1 MANNKLVDRE
11 ALKTFRQKLDE
22 RYAKPNGYYPTMTTG
37 LADNLTPY
45 GEDSGAEQTN
55 PFISNGTG
63 TNNNTE
69 IVTVGDYGLLKEKQ
83 GNTLVVNQLV
93 QNGDFVNTNNWFG
106 TDASYSA
113 DNNIMSFTA
122 NSQYGRMYQ
131 TNLNISNGRKY
142 LLHAKIKMPS
152 ANYNARIGIGDAS
165 YFGLQGVSY
174 PLSNITDTNW
184 HDIFVVGTYT
194 QNGSGKSFILLDL
207 NSSGF
212 ETIQISNVYLVD
224 LTQMFNGDIPQ
235 DLLDNPE
242 HFSWCY
248 NGSLAYNTG
257 SLENANGVKLV
268 CTKRQLWDEE
278 TVVNLD
284 TIWSKNYIPVV
295 PNKPLYFYCGSN
307 KRFEVYYY
315 DKDYTNVS
323 IEYVNYGSTNI
334 TPSNAVFMKFRMRD
348 GYGTTYN
355 HDITISLYYT
365 SEQGG
370 EGYNQYYPYEAPY
383 VVDTGSEVLRKAG
396 SVRDYKEPNGTVHRL
411 VGYVDLGTLNWTY
424 ISGNSARFYASLPT
438 IKTIA
443 NDNIIFN
450 AICPKYAK
458 ATWNAIYAHSN
469 DKTIGQLGGS
479 STIIGIYD
487 SSYTDEASLK
497 ASLSGVYL
505 NYELATETTEQ
516 GTPFAENLPINDYGM
531 LYWLDNSN
539 NLVGISQGAKIFY
552 PTNYKGFIDDM
563 YSRVD
568 GDSSQYVIQ
577 SELSAS
583 ETQRDTIDT
592 QLKNAIGGTLRQLLA
607 VSKSI
612 DFLNTDWVDLG
623 KCTITYEDPDNNRIR
638 VHISGLKTGTANIL
652 CSAYKSQVANQ
663 NGYVYAGTSV
673 ANTVSITDSRFTSI
687 NVATQ
692 LLKGVLLAYEK
703 A

>member
-83 GNTLVVNQLV
+83 GNTLVVNQL
-93 QNGDFVNTNNWFG
+93 
-106 TDASYSA
+106 ASYRNENYSEIQV
-113 DNNIMSFTA
+113 NGL
-122 NSQYGRMYQ
+122 QYDYNALTKKLRIHG
-131 TNLNISNGRKY
+131 TTTSNVNLGSLNYFFRYNVFGELVKGHKY
-142 LLHAKIKMPS
+142 LVGGINAIKNTGVTIGAYDLS
-152 ANYNARIGIGDAS
+152 SSTTGDYIANAQN
-165 YFGLQGVSY
+165 QTT
-174 PLSNITDTNW
+174 ITFYYSCPISTTI
-184 HDIFVVGTYT
+184 DITI
-194 QNGSGKSFILLDL
+194 SIIL
-207 NSSGF
+207 
-212 ETIQISNVYLVD
+212 ID

-235 DLLDNPE
+235 DLLDNPS
-242 HFSWCY
+242 HFSWYY
-248 NGSLAYNTG
+248 NGSLVHNTG

-370 EGYNQYYPYEAPY
+370 EGYNQYYPYETPY

-539 NLVGISQGAKIFY
+539 NLVGVPQGAKIFY
-552 PTNYKGFIDDM
+552 PTNYKGFVDDM
-563 YSRVD
+563 YSRVE

-592 QLKNAIGGTLRQLLA
+592 QLKNAIGGTLRQCLCVKESL
-607 VSKSI
+607 
-612 DFLNTDWVDLG
+612 DFDNTNVVDLG
-623 KCTITYEDPDNNRIR
+623 TRNWMYRSADGVFTLSNDFLADAPNTTFK
-638 VHISGLKTGTANIL
+638 IL
-652 CSAYKSQVANQ
+652 CTKYQTNNVSAGNMSDKQISARPNYNDKDI
-663 NGYVYAGTSV
+663 
-673 ANTVSITDSRFTSI
+673 TVKDSSYTNATDFK
-687 NVATQ
+687 NAM
-692 LLKGVLLAYEK
+692 KGVLLAYEK